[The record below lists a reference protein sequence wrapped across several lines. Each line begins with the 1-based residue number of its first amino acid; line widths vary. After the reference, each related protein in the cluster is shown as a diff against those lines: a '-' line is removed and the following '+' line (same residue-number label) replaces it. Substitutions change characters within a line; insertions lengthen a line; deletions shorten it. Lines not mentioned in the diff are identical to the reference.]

1 MTDEH
6 RPVPARARRDAA
18 ARQSDHASIDRLT
31 DDVLPRLIGRLDGSG
46 LGEIEVREDDWRIRL
61 RRPAPTIAAVQAAAP
76 ARAGEQRETRHDR
89 AERADRPSRAG
100 APHHAAG
107 LVRVSVAEGSN
118 GNGAGPSGQP
128 GTAARRELVA
138 TSPAVGVYQPRPEI
152 RTGSRVRAGD
162 RLAFVDLLG
171 VPQDVV
177 APADGV
183 VTRTLVDAGEGV
195 EYGQDLILVE
205 AVTPIRPGFAEAVF
219 DESIDS
225 PDATGGFGPGQTADG
240 V

>member
-1 MTDEH
+1 MTDDR
-6 RPVPARARRDAA
+6 RPSGAALRARRDPA
-18 ARQSDHASIDRLT
+18 ARLGDHASIDRLT
-31 DDVLPRLIGRLDGSG
+31 DAVLPRLIGRLDESG

-61 RRPAPTIAAVQAAAP
+61 RRPAPAVAQAPAAAP
-76 ARAGEQRETRHDR
+76 RAAEQRETRHERPDR
-89 AERADRPSRAG
+89 VERGTRSAAQ
-100 APHHAAG
+100 HHAAG
-107 LVRVSVAEGSN
+107 LVRVSLAESAN

-128 GTAARRELVA
+128 IAATRRELIA
-138 TSPAVGVYQPRPEI
+138 TSPAVGVFQPRPEI

-177 APADGV
+177 APVDGV

-205 AVTPIRPGFAEAVF
+205 AVAPMRPGIAEGVF
-219 DESIDS
+219 EESSENGS
-225 PDATGGFGPGQTADG
+225 PDTGEPAGRDG

>member
-1 MTDEH
+1 MTEEQ
-6 RPVPARARRDAA
+6 RPTAARARRDPAT
-18 ARQSDHASIDRLT
+18 RLGDHASIDRLT
-31 DDVLPRLIGRLDGSG
+31 DAFLPRLIGRLDESG

-61 RRPAPTIAAVQAAAP
+61 RRPGPALHQAPAVAAP
-76 ARAGEQRETRHDR
+76 RAAEQREGRHDR
-89 AERADRPSRAG
+89 PERGERSTRA
-100 APHHAAG
+100 AAQHHAAS
-107 LVRVSVAEGSN
+107 LVRVSVAEAAN
-118 GNGAGPSGQP
+118 GNGTGPSGQP
-128 GTAARRELVA
+128 GAVSRRELTA
-138 TSPAVGVYQPRPEI
+138 TSPAVGVFQPRPEI

-205 AVTPIRPGFAEAVF
+205 AVAPMRPGIAEGVF
-219 DESIDS
+219 EEPAAGGPEGD
-225 PDATGGFGPGQTADG
+225 PAQDAGG